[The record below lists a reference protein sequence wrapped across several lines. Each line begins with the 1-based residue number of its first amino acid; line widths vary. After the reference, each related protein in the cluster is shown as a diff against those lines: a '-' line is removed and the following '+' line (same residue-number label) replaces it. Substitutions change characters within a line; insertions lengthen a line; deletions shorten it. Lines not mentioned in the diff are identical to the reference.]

1 MAAVCIVIGDPALF
15 LRFSPIEIITGHII
29 WICSS
34 KNTFNAMVST
44 KHCICIVAFVIA
56 FVTGFSQKN
65 KFVVFGYYAGRASMV
80 DSFPVEKLTHLCFS
94 FTHLKGS
101 AISLGNCAR
110 QCVAG
115 ELCGIEEKKPIELK
129 IIVSMGGW
137 TGCYSCSEVFS
148 TDSSRKIFA
157 SSTKKLLNDF
167 NADGID
173 LDWEY
178 PTIKGAPGH
187 PYSLSD
193 KDNFTAL
200 IQTLRDTLGKQK
212 ELSFAAGG
220 FTSYINESIDWKKVT
235 PLVDRINIMTY
246 DLITG
251 YDTITGHHTGLYSTS
266 KQKESCD
273 NAVKMLIAK
282 GVPAKKLL
290 IGAAFYARIWENVSA
305 ENDGLYGKG
314 KFLRGVSFNSYAKSF
329 TADPDF
335 VYHWDKEASAP
346 YLYNAKKKWF
356 VTFDDSASIAIKTQ
370 YAIKQKLNGFM
381 FWQLADDNYSAGLL
395 DIVDEVRRKK
405 K

>member
-1 MAAVCIVIGDPALF
+1 MNI
-15 LRFSPIEIITGHII
+15 
-29 WICSS
+29 
-34 KNTFNAMVST
+34 ST
-44 KHCICIVAFVIA
+44 KHCICLVAFVIA

-101 AISLGNCAR
+101 SISLGNWRDSASLVS
-110 QCVAG
+110 CVA
-115 ELCGIEEKKPIELK
+115 LKKRNPSLK

-157 SSTKKLLNDF
+157 SSTKKLLDDF

-187 PYSLSD
+187 PYSPDD
-193 KDNFTAL
+193 KNNFTAL
-200 IQTLRDTLGKQK
+200 IKTLRDTLGNKK

-220 FTSYINESIDWKKVT
+220 FTSYINESVDWKKVT

-251 YDTITGHHTGLYSTS
+251 YDTVTGHHTGLYSTG

-273 NAVKMLIAK
+273 NAVKMLVAK
-282 GVPAKKLL
+282 GVPKNKLL
-290 IGAAFYARIWENVSA
+290 IGAAFYARIWENVGA

-314 KFLRGVSFNSYAKSF
+314 KFLRGVSFNGYAKSF
-329 TADPDF
+329 TADTDF

-356 VTFDDSASIAIKTQ
+356 VTFDDSASIALKTK
-370 YAIKQKLNGFM
+370 YALKQKLNGFM
-381 FWQLADDNYSAGLL
+381 FWQLADDTYSAGLL
-395 DIVDEVRRKK
+395 DIVDEVSRNFNRRLN
-405 K
+405 

>member
-1 MAAVCIVIGDPALF
+1 MKPAPKHSVTLILLITFLF
-15 LRFSPIEIITGHII
+15 SATT
-29 WICSS
+29 SY
-34 KNTFNAMVST
+34 T
-44 KHCICIVAFVIA
+44 
-56 FVTGFSQKN
+56 QKK

-101 AISLGNCAR
+101 EISLGNWRDSASLVS
-110 QCVAG
+110 CVA
-115 ELCGIEEKKPIELK
+115 LKKRNPSLK

-137 TGCYSCSEVFS
+137 TGCYSCSEIFS

-157 SSTKKLLNDF
+157 ASTKKLLNDF

-187 PYSLSD
+187 PYSLND

-200 IQTLRDTLGKQK
+200 IKTLRDTLGNKK

-220 FTSYINESIDWKKVT
+220 FTSYINESVDWKKIT

-251 YDTITGHHTGLYSTS
+251 YDTITGHHTGLYSTG

-273 NAVKMLIAK
+273 NAVKMLVAK
-282 GVPAKKLL
+282 GVPRNKLL
-290 IGAAFYARIWENVSA
+290 IGAAFYARIWENVGS

-314 KFLRGVSFNSYAKSF
+314 KFLRGVSFNGYARSF
-329 TADPDF
+329 TSDTDF

-356 VTFDDSASIAIKTQ
+356 VTFDDSASIALKTK

-381 FWQLADDNYSAGLL
+381 FWQLADDTYSAGLL
-395 DIVDEVRRKK
+395 DVVDKVNRRLR
-405 K
+405 

>member
-1 MAAVCIVIGDPALF
+1 MNISI
-15 LRFSPIEIITGHII
+15 
-29 WICSS
+29 
-34 KNTFNAMVST
+34 
-44 KHCICIVAFVIA
+44 KHCICLVAFVIA

-101 AISLGNCAR
+101 AISLGNWRDSASLVS
-110 QCVAG
+110 CVA
-115 ELCGIEEKKPIELK
+115 LKKRNPSLK

-157 SSTKKLLNDF
+157 SSTKKLLDDF

-187 PYSLSD
+187 PYSPDD
-193 KDNFTAL
+193 KNNFTAL
-200 IQTLRDTLGKQK
+200 IKTLRDTLGNKK

-220 FTSYINESIDWKKVT
+220 FTSYINESVDWKKVT

-251 YDTITGHHTGLYSTS
+251 YDTVTGHHTGLYSTG

-273 NAVKMLIAK
+273 NAVKMLVAK
-282 GVPAKKLL
+282 GVPKNKLL
-290 IGAAFYARIWENVSA
+290 IGAAFYARIWENVGA

-314 KFLRGVSFNSYAKSF
+314 KFLRGVSFNGYAKSF
-329 TADPDF
+329 TADTDF

-356 VTFDDSASIAIKTQ
+356 VTFDDSASIALKTK
-370 YAIKQKLNGFM
+370 YALKQKLNGFM
-381 FWQLADDNYSAGLL
+381 FWQLADDTYSAGLL
-395 DIVDEVRRKK
+395 DIVDEVSRNFNRRLN
-405 K
+405 